1 MGGGTGS
8 KSHVGY
14 DGKAIQEFETD
25 NERELLACEGVH
37 QRFEYGRKPRRFQ
50 TTEPIRQF
58 SKPTITTRDSVP
70 AGQID
75 LQSEQPFDN

>member
-25 NERELLACEGVH
+25 NERELLAGEGVH
-37 QRFEYGRKPRRFQ
+37 QRFEDGRKPRRLH
-50 TTEPIRQF
+50 TAEPIGQF
-58 SKPTITTRDSVP
+58 SEPTVMMRHSVP
-70 AGQID
+70 LGQID
-75 LQSEQPFDN
+75 VQSEQPFDD